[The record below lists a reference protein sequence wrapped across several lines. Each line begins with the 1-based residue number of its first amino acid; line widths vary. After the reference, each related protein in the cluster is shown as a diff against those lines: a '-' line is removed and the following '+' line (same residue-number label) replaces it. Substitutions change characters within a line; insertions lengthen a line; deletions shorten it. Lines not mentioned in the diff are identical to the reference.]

1 VKQIWT
7 AQARRIDALS
17 LRERAIMF
25 VSIVLALAA
34 LADMFLV
41 SPALAERRALVTQMR
56 QQTQQ
61 LEALRKQLTALD
73 PRSPDDT
80 PQGRQRA
87 AIAAAR
93 SQQTQ
98 LDAQIREQL
107 AGREEIARLPDVL
120 DRVLRR
126 HERLTLTRLATAA
139 DAPAGAAAA
148 APPEVRW
155 QGADLSVA
163 GSYPDLLQYLADL
176 EHALPGLRWGALQIT
191 TPSTQP
197 VLTVRLML
205 AGEVAA

>member
-61 LEALRKQLTALD
+61 LEAMRRQLTALD
-73 PRSPDDT
+73 PRSAEDT

-205 AGEVAA
+205 AGEVP